1 LPRVALPL
9 FIFLK
14 GAYPMAKPKGPDR
27 AMLAE
32 HNVTLTEAWGAYR
45 LTCGQCGASWDVQP
59 PAAGGRL
66 PAGYWQCPKGCNM
79 VDQAPVKP
87 APAAV
92 IPTDLDAL
100 PAILTPAEAA
110 LLLRVSET
118 TVKDWARR
126 GDLPGAFKLGKEW
139 RVERKALLE
148 YIRGA

>member
-1 LPRVALPL
+1 
-9 FIFLK
+9 
-14 GAYPMAKPKGPDR
+14 MARPKGPLS
-27 AMLAE
+27 ATLAA

-66 PAGYWQCPKGCNM
+66 PAGYWQCPTGCNM

-87 APAAV
+87 APA
-92 IPTDLDAL
+92 IPTNLDTL
-100 PAILTPAEAA
+100 PAILTTAEAA
-110 LLLRVSET
+110 ALLRVAET
-118 TVKDWARR
+118 TVKDWARN
-126 GDLPGAFKLGKEW
+126 GELPGAFKLGKEW

>member
-1 LPRVALPL
+1 
-9 FIFLK
+9 
-14 GAYPMAKPKGPDR
+14 MARPKGPDR
-27 AMLAE
+27 AALAA
-32 HNVTLTEAWGAYR
+32 HGVTVAEEYGTYL
-45 LTCGQCGASWDVQP
+45 LTCNQCGATWDVAP
-59 PAAGGRL
+59 RRGRL
-66 PAGYWQCPKGCNM
+66 APLYWQCPKGCNA
-79 VDQAPVKP
+79 VDQAPDKP

-118 TVKDWARR
+118 TVKDWARN
-126 GDLPGAFKLGKEW
+126 GELPGAFKLGKEW